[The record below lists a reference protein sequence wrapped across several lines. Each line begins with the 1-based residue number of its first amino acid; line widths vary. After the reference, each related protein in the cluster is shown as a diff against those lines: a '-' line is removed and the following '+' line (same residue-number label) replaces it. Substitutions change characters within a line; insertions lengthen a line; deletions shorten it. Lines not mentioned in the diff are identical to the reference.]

1 MTGTRSF
8 TLATK
13 SSRTV
18 MVLVQ
23 DLSGRAVLPL
33 VPESGERE
41 LIAVGTREVVGLLA
55 FWHLLPFAIRTTIFS
70 CTLVAPCETF
80 ATCARALSPRQRFLS
95 YFSSKLSR
103 LTPPTIDVLV
113 PIDVVG
119 GFSETRFATR
129 LRSSPVGGRH
139 GDIVATK
146 TPELP
151 WLSYLRRRAA
161 VRLWRVKFFAGYVLA
176 VACHRSAAS
185 ALLNF
190 TVKVPTSEDQFPIDA
205 PVVLSVWRKDKRAL
219 VMAGHFF
226 CRCWYVRQLQGSSGI
241 AVPRDLDWTICF
253 VTACQRLARAQRCNQ
268 VRLARVG
275 TRLISLS
282 GCARGQGRKC
292 RRSYSPYSEENAH
305 PL

>member
-139 GDIVATK
+139 DDIMATK

-185 ALLNF
+185 APLNF
-190 TVKVPTSEDQFPIDA
+190 TVKEFDHHPWVTRVTLEFWPFTPTSEDQFPIDA

-253 VTACQRLARAQRCNQ
+253 VAACQRLARAQRCNQ
-268 VRLARVG
+268 VRLARASK
-275 TRLISLS
+275 LAS
-282 GCARGQGRKC
+282 
-292 RRSYSPYSEENAH
+292 
-305 PL
+305 